1 MNQRPD
7 NMAAPKADRPQIV
20 VLGAGLAGLTAALE
34 LARRG
39 CDVTVVEAAS
49 VPGGRTS
56 SWDDAAGRAVD
67 TGLHVVADH
76 YVNLIELLGE
86 VGASRDL
93 VWFQQH
99 HYLRAGRDPL
109 LWHFT
114 RKAPP
119 WHLLR
124 PALEMPLSIG
134 ERLGLGR
141 ATLDLAGYT
150 QEGLADLDHLS
161 YDAWHRRYHG
171 GPRGFWHE
179 IAEAASDAATF
190 LSCEEASA
198 RAVLS
203 WMKYMARDEHAGDI
217 ACFLGPLGDALVA
230 PLVRALESAGG
241 RVRLSTAVV
250 GFDLEGDRV
259 QAVELAPARHRGAFH
274 AAHGRPDTD
283 GDARER
289 LVCDRVVCALPPQ
302 GLRAAASSDFVLA
315 AGLGKAM
322 TLGTTPAVSAIV
334 WFDRPIRPIPPGAP
348 LVTGAIMRDF
358 IDLAMLNR
366 GPNTGGSAYQFVL
379 CRARELLGRDDR
391 DIVDEIVSDLR
402 AVWPG
407 ATRVRPVD
415 YAIERIEAAMF
426 AAVPGA
432 HALRPGTR
440 TGLGNFYLAGD
451 WTRHT
456 LNASMEGACLS
467 GRRAAEA
474 VLADLG
480 RPAALVRSLPESP
493 LTARLERRRQRGR
506 QATV

>member
-1 MNQRPD
+1 MSESRRD
-7 NMAAPKADRPQIV
+7 GERVV

-39 CDVTVVEAAS
+39 CDVTVLEAA
-49 VPGGRTS
+49 PIAGGRTS
-56 SWDDAAGRAVD
+56 SWRDAAGREVD

-76 YVNLIELLGE
+76 YVNLIELLGD

-119 WHLLR
+119 FHLLR
-124 PALEMPLSIG
+124 PALEMPLSLG
-134 ERLGLGR
+134 ERVGLGR
-141 ATLDLAGYT
+141 ATLDLAAYT
-150 QEGLADLDHLS
+150 QAGLADLDHLT
-161 YDAWHRRYHG
+161 YDAWHRRYHNG
-171 GPRGFWHE
+171 ARGFWHE

-190 LSCEEASA
+190 LSCEQASA

-203 WMKYMARDEHAGDI
+203 WMKYMARNEHAGDI

-230 PLVRALESAGG
+230 PLVRALEAAGG
-241 RVRLSTAVV
+241 RVQLSTAAV
-250 GFDLEGDRV
+250 GFVLAGDRV
-259 QAVELAPARHRGAFH
+259 CAVEVAPALGTGAFH
-274 AAHGRPDTD
+274 AAHGRPVVGEGRTRID
-283 GDARER
+283 
-289 LVCDRVVCALPPQ
+289 CDRVVCALPVQ
-302 GLRAAASSDFVLA
+302 ALRAAASPEFVRA
-315 AGLGKAM
+315 AGLTPAM
-322 TLGTTPAVSAIV
+322 GLGTTPAVSAIV

-358 IDLAMLNR
+358 LDLAMLNR
-366 GPNTGGSAYQFVL
+366 GPATGGSAYQFVL
-379 CRARELLGRDDR
+379 CRAAELLGRSDA
-391 DIVDEIVSDLR
+391 DIVADIVSDLR

-407 ATRVRPVD
+407 AARARPVD

-440 TGLGNFYLAGD
+440 TGLGNLYLAGD
-451 WTRHT
+451 WTRHE

-480 RPAALVRSLPESP
+480 RPASLVRAVPESS
-493 LTARLERRRQRGR
+493 LTARLEARRRGGLR
-506 QATV
+506 ASA